1 MLYSVTGRLTH
12 KGIETVH
19 VLVGGLELE
28 LSISAR
34 SLQALPAAGAEV
46 RMYTYLYHRDDQM
59 RLYGF
64 AAQAERTLFLD
75 LLRVGGVGP
84 RLVIRILSGID
95 AAELVQAL
103 EANDLPRLVQIPG
116 LGTKTA
122 QKMVLTLQGK
132 LSLPPAATAAAAAG
146 TAGLEADIAAALSG
160 MGFGVRE
167 ARAAVRAVIRELA
180 GEGGAARGSEQEV
193 LRRSVAR
200 LSSLTAERTAAAATP
215 DGRTSG

>member
-12 KGIETVH
+12 KGIEAVH
-19 VLVGGLELE
+19 VQVGGVELE

-46 RMYTYLYHRDDQM
+46 KIYTYLYHREDQM

-64 AAQAERTLFLD
+64 ASQAERALFLD

-84 RLVIRILSGID
+84 RLVTRILSGID

-116 LGTKTA
+116 LGNKTA

-132 LSLPPAATAAAAAG
+132 LSLAPAATAATGA
-146 TAGLEADIAAALSG
+146 AGLEDDITVALTG
-160 MGFGVRE
+160 MGFGTRE
-167 ARAAVRAVIRELA
+167 ARAAVRAVIKELA
-180 GEGGAARGSEQEV
+180 AEGGGSEREQEV
-193 LRRSVAR
+193 LRGAVAR
-200 LSSLTAERTAAAATP
+200 LSSLTAERTAAAAP
-215 DGRTSG
+215 GSRASG